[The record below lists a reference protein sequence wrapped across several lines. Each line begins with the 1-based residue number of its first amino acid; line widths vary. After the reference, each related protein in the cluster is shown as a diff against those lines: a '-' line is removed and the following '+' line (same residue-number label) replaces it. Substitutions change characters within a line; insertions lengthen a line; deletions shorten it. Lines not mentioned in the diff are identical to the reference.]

1 MHGNVDRQIIGG
13 LSGGIVVEGSER
25 LYPFLKGLTER
36 VILFKHR
43 PIGRAD
49 YQELVTANGT
59 VMPTIPIRPG
69 EAQFWEMGHIGADCF
84 LGAQVERMP
93 FYVIGRDGYFLPHP
107 IKMDEVLLGPGQRV
121 SAVVVGGKPD
131 KYAFKSVAF
140 KFDERQPPLPE
151 IRLGTVVSEGPTANI
166 EQAEATVLGQQVN
179 GPL

>member
-1 MHGNVDRQIIGG
+1 
-13 LSGGIVVEGSER
+13 
-25 LYPFLKGLTER
+25 
-36 VILFKHR
+36 
-43 PIGRAD
+43 
-49 YQELVTANGT
+49 
-59 VMPTIPIRPG
+59 
-69 EAQFWEMGHIGADCF
+69 MGHIGADCF